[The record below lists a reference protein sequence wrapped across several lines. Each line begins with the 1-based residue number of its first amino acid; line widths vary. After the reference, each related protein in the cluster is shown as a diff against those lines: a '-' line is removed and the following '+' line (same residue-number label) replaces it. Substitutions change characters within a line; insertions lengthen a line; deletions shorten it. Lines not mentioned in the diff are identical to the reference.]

1 MRDTISNVFIF
12 LGIFFIILGII
23 FKLFPF
29 FGKLPGDINIK
40 GKNYVVYIPI
50 VSSLILSIVLS
61 ILLNLF
67 FLIFKKWGV

>member
-1 MRDTISNVFIF
+1 MRDALSKLFIF
-12 LGIFFIILGII
+12 LGIFFIILGVI

-40 GKNYVVYIPI
+40 GKNYIVYIPI

-61 ILLNLF
+61 IFLNLIF
-67 FLIFKKWGV
+67 FIFKR